1 MKITTAI
8 IYMEAHYIV
17 MMVRLPMTVEMVKNL
32 LMERPIV
39 QNNKYISNLKI
50 YLIAKSKLLNLIA
63 INLLLNFY
71 LMV

>member
-8 IYMEAHYIV
+8 IYMETHYIV